1 MQRASGN
8 SAVNNNVQNNWGGL
22 GSQASMNSGSIGE
35 QLWGVGSR
43 SASRAGNPIAMPT
56 ANNGNGMNNN
66 VSRNSVNNSGS
77 SNNGFNSNNQMMN
90 QQQQFFNNRNGVSN
104 GNSNG
109 NNNSNQWSNS
119 QMSSNQNQSN
129 NMNDLRQQQANSQQN
144 NQFGNN
150 SNVNSGNF
158 ILIRNVSAQVDQT
171 TLRALCSQH
180 ASGQLT
186 YYRYIPQMTCVI
198 VRYNTKEEANNAQ
211 NKLNSVSLGNTQIF
225 TQPLN
230 ENDLKFLFS
239 M

>member
-1 MQRASGN
+1 MEAAFQRTHYPDVNIVDRLSEVLNITTDKISIWFQNRRAKHKRTKKPVGGDQITLFREIENPMELIEAAQREIQLKNLAAEQDNLN
-8 SAVNNNVQNNWGGL
+8 SSVDTTRDNKSPVSDHSVHNE
-22 GSQASMNSGSIGE
+22 S
-35 QLWGVGSR
+35 
-43 SASRAGNPIAMPT
+43 T
-56 ANNGNGMNNN
+56 AK
-66 VSRNSVNNSGS
+66 
-77 SNNGFNSNNQMMN
+77 
-90 QQQQFFNNRNGVSN
+90 QQQQ
-104 GNSNG
+104 
-109 NNNSNQWSNS
+109 QQQQSNS
-119 QMSSNQNQSN
+119 
-129 NMNDLRQQQANSQQN
+129 QN

-230 ENDLKFLFS
+230 ENDLK
-239 M
+239 